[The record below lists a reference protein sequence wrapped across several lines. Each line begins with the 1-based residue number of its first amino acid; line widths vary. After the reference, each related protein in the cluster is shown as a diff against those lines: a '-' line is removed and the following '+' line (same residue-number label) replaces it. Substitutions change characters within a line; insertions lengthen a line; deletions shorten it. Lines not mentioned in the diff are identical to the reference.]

1 MVEGSDPRDNYYLYL
16 FSVEQPHENWSP
28 VNSKYLKQKSRFIN
42 FINNKYLKQKGDSN
56 DK

>member
-42 FINNKYLKQKGDSN
+42 FINNKYLKQKGSF
-56 DK
+56 K